1 MEDIS
6 KKDYNDYVVIGL
18 GRFGKSLALN
28 LAEQGKRVLAVDN
41 VLSNVEEVEGSVTHA
56 AIADVTQKDVLRS
69 LGVQNF
75 DCAVICIGGGITA
88 SMLATLGCKELGVK
102 YIIAKAQ
109 NEQHKA
115 LLEKVGADLVIFP
128 EVFMSKKLSLA
139 LSDPYSNEILKL
151 SDKYKIVE
159 IKCPAKWDGKTII
172 ELNVRKKFNITVIFI
187 KRDGEIIEPT
197 PELVFEKGDSLII
210 AGNEK
215 NIEAIENKLIET
227 VDFKDVFTDAF
238 SEE

>member
-28 LAEQGKRVLAVDN
+28 LAEQGKRVLAIDN
-41 VLSNVEEVEGSVTHA
+41 LLSNVEEVEGSVTHA
-56 AIADVTQKDVLRS
+56 AIADVTQKDVLKS

-75 DCAVICIGGGITA
+75 DCAVICIGGGVTA

-159 IKCPAKWDGKTII
+159 VKCPAKWDRKTII

-187 KRDGEIIEPT
+187 KRNGEIIEPT
-197 PELVFEKGDSLII
+197 PELIFEKGDSLII

-215 NIEAIENKLIET
+215 NIEAIENKLIDT

>member
-28 LAEQGKRVLAVDN
+28 LAEQGKRVLAIDN
-41 VLSNVEEVEGSVTHA
+41 LLSNVEEVEGSVTHA
-56 AIADVTQKDVLRS
+56 AIADVTQKDVLKS

-75 DCAVICIGGGITA
+75 DCAVICIGGGVTA

-159 IKCPAKWDGKTII
+159 VKCPAKWDRKTII

-215 NIEAIENKLIET
+215 NIEAIENKLIDT

>member
-1 MEDIS
+1 MENINT
-6 KKDYNDYVVIGL
+6 KDYNDYVVIGL

-28 LAEQGKRVLAVDN
+28 LAEQGKKVLAVDN
-41 VLSNVEEVEGSVTHA
+41 ILSNVEEVEGSVTRA
-56 AIADVTQKDVLRS
+56 AIADVTQKDVLKS

-139 LSDPYSNEILKL
+139 LTDPYSNEILKL
-151 SDKYKIVE
+151 TDKYKIVE
-159 IKCPAKWDGKTII
+159 IKCPVKWVEKSIV
-172 ELNVRKKFNITVIFI
+172 ELNVRNKFNITVIFI
-187 KRDGEIIEPT
+187 KRNNEIIEPT
-197 PELVFEKGDSLII
+197 PELIFEKGDSLII

-215 NIEAIENKLIET
+215 NIEAIENKLIDT
-227 VDFKDVFTDAF
+227 VDFKDVLTDAF

>member
-1 MEDIS
+1 MENIS

-28 LAEQGKRVLAVDN
+28 LAEQGKRVLAIDN
-41 VLSNVEEVEGSVTHA
+41 LLSNVEEVEGSVTHA
-56 AIADVTQKDVLRS
+56 AIADVTQKEVLKS

-159 IKCPAKWDGKTII
+159 VKCPAKWDRKTII

-187 KRDGEIIEPT
+187 KRNGEIIEPT
-197 PELVFEKGDSLII
+197 PELIFEKGDSLII

-215 NIEAIENKLIET
+215 NIEAIENKLIDT

>member
-197 PELVFEKGDSLII
+197 PELIFEKGDGLII
-210 AGNEK
+210 AGADK

>member
-28 LAEQGKRVLAVDN
+28 LAEQGKRVLAIDN
-41 VLSNVEEVEGSVTHA
+41 LLSNVEEVEGSVTHA
-56 AIADVTQKDVLRS
+56 AIADVTQKDVLKS

-75 DCAVICIGGGITA
+75 DCAVICIGGGVTA

-159 IKCPAKWDGKTII
+159 VKCPAKWDRKTII

-187 KRDGEIIEPT
+187 KRNGEIIEPT

-215 NIEAIENKLIET
+215 NIEAIENKLIDT
-227 VDFKDVFTDAF
+227 VDFKDVLTDAF

>member
-1 MEDIS
+1 MENIS

-28 LAEQGKRVLAVDN
+28 LAEQGKRVLAIDN
-41 VLSNVEEVEGSVTHA
+41 LLSNVEEVEGSVTHA
-56 AIADVTQKDVLRS
+56 AIADVTQKEVLKS

-159 IKCPAKWDGKTII
+159 IKCPAKWDRKTII

-197 PELVFEKGDSLII
+197 PELIFEKGDSLII

-215 NIEAIENKLIET
+215 NIEAIENKLIDT

>member
-1 MEDIS
+1 MENINT
-6 KKDYNDYVVIGL
+6 KDYNDYVVIGL

-28 LAEQGKRVLAVDN
+28 LAEQGKKVLAVDN

-88 SMLATLGCKELGVK
+88 SMLATLACKELGVK

-139 LSDPYSNEILKL
+139 LTDPYSNEILKL
-151 SDKYKIVE
+151 TDKYKIVE
-159 IKCPAKWDGKTII
+159 IKCPAKWIDKSIV
-172 ELNVRKKFNITVIFI
+172 ELNVRNKFNITIIFI
-187 KRDGEIIEPT
+187 KRNNEIIEPS
-197 PELVFEKGDSLII
+197 PELVFEKGDGLII
-210 AGNEK
+210 AGADK
-215 NIEAIENKLIET
+215 NIEAIENKLIDT
-227 VDFKDVFTDAF
+227 VDFKDILTDAF

>member
-1 MEDIS
+1 MENINT
-6 KKDYNDYVVIGL
+6 KDYNDYVVIGL

-28 LAEQGKRVLAVDN
+28 LAEQGKKVLAVDN
-41 VLSNVEEVEGSVTHA
+41 ILSNVEEVEGEVTHA

-88 SMLATLGCKELGVK
+88 SMLATLACKELGVK

-139 LSDPYSNEILKL
+139 LTDPYSNEILKL
-151 SDKYKIVE
+151 TDKYKIVE
-159 IKCPAKWDGKTII
+159 IKCPAKWIDKSII
-172 ELNVRKKFNITVIFI
+172 ELNVRTKFNITIIFI
-187 KRDGEIIEPT
+187 KRNDELIEPS
-197 PELVFEKGDSLII
+197 PELVFEKGDGLII
-210 AGNEK
+210 AGADK
-215 NIEAIENKLIET
+215 NIESIEYN
-227 VDFKDVFTDAF
+227 
-238 SEE
+238 SSNCWNQS